1 MTPPAPLP
9 TPLRGIIPP
18 MVTPL
23 RDHDALDVEGL
34 ERLIEHIL
42 AGGVHG
48 LFLLGTTGEA
58 ASLSHRLREELVER
72 SCRQVAGRVPVL
84 VGITDTSYVE
94 SLELARHAAE
104 AGAQA
109 VVLSAPY
116 FYASAA
122 PELWGYLR
130 RLVAEL
136 PLPAVLYNIPGRPNP
151 TFDLETLDRALQLPN
166 ILGLK
171 DSSGNM
177 LYFNRARALIAQRPE
192 CALLIGP
199 EELLAE
205 ALLLGAHGGVS
216 GGANV
221 NPRLY
226 VELYEAAGRRD
237 LERVNA
243 LHRDVMRVSSTLYRV
258 GVYESPSAFL
268 NALKTSLSCLGICN
282 DFVAEPFER
291 FGSAE
296 RGQVWQ
302 HLVELGLA
310 HGRKVPVASAAGR

>member
-1 MTPPAPLP
+1 MKQPAPLP

-58 ASLSHRLREELVER
+58 PSLSHRLREELVER

-84 VGITDTSYVE
+84 VGITDTSCVE
-94 SLELARHAAE
+94 SLQLARHAAA

-116 FYASAA
+116 FYAWA
-122 PELWGYLR
+122 PAELWGYLR
-130 RLVAEL
+130 RLAAEL
-136 PLPAVLYNIPGRPNP
+136 PLPALLYNIPGRPDP
-151 TFDLETLDRALQLPN
+151 TFDLETLHRALQLPN
-166 ILGLK
+166 VLGLK

-177 LYFNRARALIAQRPE
+177 LYFNRARALVAQRPE
-192 CALLIGP
+192 WALLIGP

-226 VELYEAAGRRD
+226 VELYEAAGRKD
-237 LERVNA
+237 LGRVNE
-243 LHRDVMRVSSTLYRV
+243 LHREVIRVSSTLYRV
-258 GVYESPSAFL
+258 GVYECPSAFL

-296 RGQVWQ
+296 RGEVWQ
-302 HLVELGLA
+302 HLVELGLSN
-310 HGRKVPVASAAGR
+310 GRKEPVASAAGR

>member
-1 MTPPAPLP
+1 MSPATLPRPLK
-9 TPLRGIIPP
+9 GIIPP

-23 RDHDALDVEGL
+23 RDRDALDVDGL

-58 ASLSHRLREELVER
+58 PSLSHRLQEELVER

-84 VGITDTSYVE
+84 VGITDTSVVE
-94 SLELARHAAE
+94 SLTLARCAAE

-116 FYASAA
+116 FYATVPA
-122 PELWGYLR
+122 ELSGYVR
-130 RLVAEL
+130 RLAAEL
-136 PLPAVLYNIPGRPNP
+136 PLPVVLYNIPGRPSP
-151 TFDLETLDRALQLPN
+151 TFDLETLRQAQQLPN
-166 ILGLK
+166 VLGLK

-177 LYFNRARALIAQRPE
+177 LYFHQVRQLLAERPE
-192 CALLIGP
+192 WTLLVGP

-205 ALLLGAHGGVS
+205 ALLLGGHGGVN

-226 VELYEAAGRRD
+226 VDLFEAAGRGE
-237 LERVNA
+237 LERVNE
-243 LHRDVMRVSSTLYRV
+243 LHRRVMDVSSRLYHV
-258 GVYESPSAFL
+258 GDYKSPSVFL
-268 NALKTSLSCLGICN
+268 NALKTSLSFLGICN
-282 DFVAEPFER
+282 DFVAEPFQR
-291 FGSAE
+291 FGGAE
-296 RGQVWQ
+296 RSEVWQ
-302 HLVELGLA
+302 HLVALGLTQ
-310 HGRKVPVASAAGR
+310 GREEPVPTPAGR